1 MSTQPSPPFTW
12 QFNLGRI
19 PVLVEPS
26 FWLMTVMFGMIG
38 SRGWQAVVSWVCVV
52 FVSILIHELGHALMA
67 MGLGCDVAGIRL
79 YMGGGLTYF
88 DRALSRW
95 RDVAVSAAGPLTGFL
110 FGGLMLAINLLV
122 PPKSLMGQIIL
133 MDLMWVNFG
142 WGIINLLPVPPL
154 DGGHI
159 ARGVLGPTRQ
169 RIALW
174 LGVITAGGVV
184 VLALSY
190 RAFFIG
196 FMFGMFGYQCW
207 QALQVARDIKPLEPV
222 KVAEIEP
229 DALARGWQAL
239 RSGHESEA
247 ARLGHLALSAAKPGE
262 ESNAA
267 RDLLAWVALA
277 EGNARAA
284 VSHLEKVQP
293 PEAARP
299 YSLAMAYEAAGL
311 HERALPH
318 ALAALEK
325 ERTEAL
331 TALAVRLL
339 VKAQRLDEAERITRE
354 FSWKA
359 PTKRDTLLADVA
371 VARGDFGAA
380 AALHASVFEAS
391 GNAEDAYQAARNH
404 ARAGQGAQASEWLKR
419 ALEAGYDDYE
429 ELARD
434 PALAEARS
442 APEIAERIARR
453 GKGVA

>member
-1 MSTQPSPPFTW
+1 MDSSPPFTW

-19 PVLVEPS
+19 PVLVEPN
-26 FWLMTVMFGMIG
+26 FWVMTAMFGLMGGG
-38 SRGWQAVVSWVCVV
+38 SWQTMLSWVAVV
-52 FVSILIHELGHALMA
+52 FVSVLMHEIGHALMA

-110 FGGLMLAINLLV
+110 FGGLMYAVYEFI
-122 PPKSLMGQIIL
+122 PPKNYMGYVVLRQ
-133 MDLMWVNFG
+133 LMWVNFG

-159 ARGVLGPTRQ
+159 ARGVLGPSRQ

-174 LGVITAGGVV
+174 LGVLTAGAVV
-184 VLALSY
+184 ALALSIK
-190 RAFFIG
+190 AFFIT
-196 FMFGMFGYQCW
+196 FMFGMYGYQCW
-207 QALQVARDIKPLEPV
+207 QALQVTRDIKPLEPV

-331 TALAVRLL
+331 VALAARLL
-339 VKAQRLDEAERITRE
+339 VKAQRLDEAERTVRE

-359 PTKRDTLLADVA
+359 AAKRDTLLADVA

-391 GNAEDAYQAARNH
+391 GDAEAAYQAARNH
-404 ARAGQGAQASEWLKR
+404 ARAGQGAQSSEWLKR

>member
-1 MSTQPSPPFTW
+1 MDSTPPFTW

-26 FWLMTVMFGMIG
+26 FWVMTAMFGLMG
-38 SRGWQAVVSWVCVV
+38 SSSWQTVVSWVAVV
-52 FVSILIHELGHALMA
+52 FVSVLMHEIGHALMA
-67 MGLGCDVAGIRL
+67 MGLGCDIAGIRL

-88 DRALSRW
+88 DRTLSRW

-110 FGGLMLAINLLV
+110 FGGLMLAVYEFV
-122 PPKSLMGQIIL
+122 PPKSYMGYVIL
-133 MDLMWVNFG
+133 RQLMWVNFG

-174 LGVITAGGVV
+174 IGVITAGGVV
-184 VLALSY
+184 ALALTFKL
-190 RAFFIG
+190 FFVG

-229 DALARGWQAL
+229 EALSRGWQAL

-267 RDLLAWVALA
+267 RDLLAWVALS

-325 ERTEAL
+325 ERTEAV

-339 VKAQRLDEAERITRE
+339 VKAQRLDEAERTARE

-359 PTKRDTLLADVA
+359 TAKRDTLLADVA

-380 AALHASVFEAS
+380 AALHASAFEAG
-391 GNAEDAYQAARNH
+391 GNAEDAYQAARAH
-404 ARAGQGAQASEWLKR
+404 ARAGQVAQASAWLAR

-429 ELARD
+429 EIAQD

-442 APEIAERIARR
+442 APKIAERIARR